1 MKATVQSLLTL
12 VALAAMPVV
21 LHAQEAPKPPTSGG
35 GNSERPDGDRRQFNM
50 EDFRKRMSEQMKTSL
65 KVNDEEW
72 SVLQPLIEKV
82 TEKQRDASGRSFGFG
97 DRRSSSGGSS
107 SSGGD
112 SSRSERPGSAER
124 DALRTTLQNEGASS
138 EEIKAKLN
146 ALREIRKKSTAE
158 LATAREELKKVVTV
172 RQEAVLVSMGILE

>member
-1 MKATVQSLLTL
+1 MKATVKSLLTL

-21 LHAQEAPKPPTSGG
+21 LNAQDAPKTPTSGG
-35 GNSERPDGDRRQFNM
+35 NNSERGDRRQFNP
-50 EDFRKRMSEQMKTSL
+50 EEFRKRMSEQMKASL

-82 TEKQRDASGRSFGFG
+82 TEKQRDASTRSFGFG
-97 DRRSSSGGSS
+97 GRPPGGGSNG
-107 SSGGD
+107 GGD
-112 SSRSERPGSAER
+112 SSRPERAGSAER
-124 DALRTTLQNEGASS
+124 EALRTALQNEGASS
-138 EEIKAKLN
+138 EEIKAKL
-146 ALREIRKKSTAE
+146 AAVREIRKKSTAE